1 MAQYDGSI
9 RINTNINTKE
19 ASAQLMNLEKRII
32 KTADNISSLRLKMD
46 TLKNAVVPT
55 KEFENL
61 QKELS
66 TAGKEMEELAAQKS
80 KLADVDAKIKELS
93 KSSAEYASKMQEI
106 AEQKIPTQEYD
117 FATKEVERLEKAL
130 EGAFERKEKFLKTGG
145 NESSRAFKGIEY
157 DIEKLE
163 EKLSQAQQ
171 EVKKLT
177 ESGKSFT
184 FGTGTEQYKNIS
196 EKYEVV
202 NQQLEKQKL
211 LHDEIINKQANVS
224 DKIDDIKAKMQELVQ
239 EGKAFRL
246 GKETE
251 EYSELEQQLKNA
263 KKEMFSLKR
272 EHNSLLV
279 KQEQVSSGYK
289 EIGNSG
295 KQAFRN
301 IEKVAKS
308 SMDRL
313 LGSVKKLG
321 TIMAAAF
328 ITGKIAEL
336 GKETISAASDL
347 ATMESQF
354 SQVFGEMEQIA
365 SKSLSKIAAQ
375 AGSTEERMK
384 ASYTQIAAFAKTTG
398 MNISDALEIANRAM
412 VAISDSAAFYDRTLE
427 ETTESLQSF
436 LKGNYENDA
445 ALGLSATETTRN
457 AAANKLYGKSFVELS
472 EAQKQLTLLTMV
484 EDANKLSGALGQAAR
499 ESDTWT
505 NQIGNLNQSIINLK
519 ASIGKFFLPLAVQAV
534 KIIVNIINAI
544 TAMISRLY
552 TAASAIR
559 SFSELLTGKESKNG
573 APIDDSNQKIITGIG
588 DSYNNAAEG
597 AENLADENNDIAKS
611 AKKAN
616 KALNNQLSSY
626 DKINSLSKKSNE
638 ISDNKGEI
646 GAGLGFAGAE
656 AIDDID
662 FGKVAEGENQFEK
675 LAKIFDAVIAK
686 AKELGDLFK
695 QGFFDGLGDWEYR
708 WQIIKDSIAS
718 IKESLKNIFTDPS
731 VLAAADGWA
740 KSFAYL
746 LGSIVGST
754 ASIGL
759 TIAANLLGGIS
770 KYLEQNKDRI
780 KEYLISMFNI
790 WEEVNYMFSD
800 FFQSIAYVFESFA
813 SEQGQ
818 QLTANIIGIFTNAF
832 MGITELAS
840 KIFRDISQI
849 IIKPFTDNKE
859 KFRAALEGFLGVLSQ
874 VTGTIKDSIDATF
887 DKINQVYDEHLKP
900 FFDSVAQGLSDL
912 VGKFIDFWNGNVQ
925 PMLEQMAKDFDKL
938 WKTHIQPLLNNI
950 ADFLGK
956 VSDLLKALWENIL
969 KPLIAWVIENIF
981 PKLIPVIESIWTAIK
996 DFVAHVADAINGF
1009 VEIISGIVDVLTGIF
1024 TGDLDLVFQGALGII
1039 KGFIDQF
1046 KNIIQWGI
1054 DLVVNFIVTQLNSI
1068 LVFFPEFGQ
1077 DIIQGLIDGLISF
1090 KDKVIE
1096 TITDIADSIIEWF
1109 KDLFGIHS
1117 PSTVMSEIG
1126 TYIMQG
1132 LIEGLKALVE
1142 KVVQFFTDL
1151 KEKVVT
1157 KLTELKENAVNKAN
1171 EIKQNVIN
1179 AFNNLKQNAINVF
1192 NNLKSTVSNIW
1203 NGIVGTVQSA
1213 VSKIKNAVKS
1223 ALEAITSVKETEV
1236 SYSGTRA
1243 SSYANASTSRPN
1255 FRSAPIPHLATG
1267 AVIPPNKEFL
1277 AVLGDQ
1283 KKGTNIETPL
1293 DTMIDAFKQALKEMN
1308 NGGGVDKV
1316 EVTTMIDFDIVAK
1329 KLVKLNEQHKKKTG
1343 KPLLT

>member
-9 RINTNINTKE
+9 RIITKINTKE
-19 ASAQLMNLEKRII
+19 ASAQLMTLQNRIV
-32 KTADNISSLRLKMD
+32 KTADRIASLRKRMD

-55 KEFENL
+55 KEYENL

-66 TAGKEMEELAAQKS
+66 AAGKEMEELAAQKS
-80 KLADVDAKIKELS
+80 KLTDIDAKIKELS

-106 AEQKIPTQEYD
+106 AEQKIPTQEYNS
-117 FATKEVERLEKAL
+117 ATKEVERLEKAL

-157 DIEKLE
+157 DIEKLG
-163 EKLSQAQQ
+163 EKLREAQQ
-171 EVKKLT
+171 EVKNLT
-177 ESGKSFT
+177 DSGKAFT
-184 FGTGTEQYKNIS
+184 LGTDTEQYKNVS
-196 EKYEVV
+196 ARYAAV
-202 NQQLEKQKL
+202 NQQLEKQKA
-211 LHDEIINKQANVS
+211 LHDEIINKEANAS
-224 DKIDDIKAKMQELVQ
+224 NKIDDIKSKMQKLVQ

-251 EYSELEQQLKNA
+251 EYSELGQQLKDA
-263 KKEMFSLKR
+263 KKEMFSLKG
-272 EHNSLLV
+272 EHDSLLA
-279 KQEQVSSGYK
+279 KQKMVSSGYK
-289 EIGNSG
+289 DIGDSG

-313 LGSVKKLG
+313 FGSVKKLG
-321 TIMAAAF
+321 AIMAAAF
-328 ITGKIAEL
+328 VTGKIAEF
-336 GKETISAASDL
+336 GKEAISAASDL
-347 ATMESQF
+347 AAMESQF
-354 SQVFGEMEQIA
+354 SQVFGKMEKIA
-365 SKSLSKIAAQ
+365 SKSLSRIAAQ

-398 MNISDALEIANRAM
+398 MNTSDSLELASRAM

-457 AAANKLYGKSFVELS
+457 AAANKLYGKSFIELS

-519 ASIGKFFLPLAVQAV
+519 ASIGKFFLPVAVQAV

-552 TAASAIR
+552 AAASAIR

-573 APIDDSNQKIITGIG
+573 TPIDGSNQKIITGIG

-597 AENLADENNDIAKS
+597 AENLADANDDIAKS

-626 DKINSLSKKSNE
+626 DKINSLSKKADE
-638 ISDNKGEI
+638 ISDADGEI
-646 GAGLGFAGAE
+646 GAGLGFADAE

-718 IKESLKNIFTDPS
+718 IKESLKNIFTDPA

-740 KSFAYL
+740 KSVAYL
-746 LGSIVGST
+746 LGSIAGSM

-759 TIAANLLGGIS
+759 TIAANLIGGIA
-770 KYLEQNKDRI
+770 KYLEQNTGRI

-790 WEEVNYMFSD
+790 WEEVNYLFAD
-800 FFQSIAYVFESFA
+800 LFQSIAYVFEAFA

-818 QLTANIIGIFTNAF
+818 QLTANIIGIFIDAF

-840 KIFRDISQI
+840 KIFRDIAQI

-859 KFRAALEGFLGVLSQ
+859 KFRTALEGFLGVLSQ
-874 VTGTIKDSIDATF
+874 VTGTIKQGIDDTF
-887 DKINQVYDEHLKP
+887 DKLNEVYDKHFKP
-900 FFDSVAQGLSDL
+900 FFDSVSQGLSDL
-912 VGKFIDFWNGNVQ
+912 VGKFMDFWNDKVQ
-925 PMLEQMAKDFDKL
+925 PLLDQMAKDFDVL
-938 WKTHIQPLLNNI
+938 WKTHIQPLLNNL
-950 ADFLGK
+950 ADLLGK
-956 VSDLLKALWENIL
+956 VADLLKALWENIL
-969 KPLIAWVIENIF
+969 QPLIAWVIENIL
-981 PKLIPVIESIWTAIK
+981 PKLLPVFESIWNGIK
-996 DFVAHVADAINGF
+996 DFVAHVADAINSF
-1009 VEIISGIVDVLTGIF
+1009 IEIVSGIIDILTGIF
-1024 TGDLDLVFQGALGII
+1024 SGDLDLIFKGALEII
-1039 KGFIDQF
+1039 QGFIDQF
-1046 KNIIQWGI
+1046 KNILQWGI
-1054 DLVVNFIVTQLNSI
+1054 DLVVNFITTKLQEI

-1077 DIIQGLIDGLISF
+1077 NIIQGLIDGLISF
-1090 KDKVIE
+1090 KDKVID
-1096 TITDIADSIIEWF
+1096 TITDIANSIINWF

-1117 PSTVMSEIG
+1117 PSTVMAEMG
-1126 TYIMQG
+1126 TYIIQG
-1132 LIEGLKALVE
+1132 LLEGLKSLVE
-1142 KVVQFFTDL
+1142 SVIQFFSDL

-1157 KLTELKENAVNKAN
+1157 KLSELKESAVNKAN
-1171 EIKQNVIN
+1171 EIKQNVVN

-1192 NNLKSTVSNIW
+1192 NGLKSTVFNIW
-1203 NGIVGTVQSA
+1203 NGIVGTIQSA
-1213 VSKIKNAVKS
+1213 VSKIKDAVKS

-1243 SSYANASTSRPN
+1243 SGYANASISKPN
-1255 FRSAPIPHLATG
+1255 FRAASIPHLATG

-1283 KKGTNIETPL
+1283 KRGTNIETPL

-1308 NGGGVDKV
+1308 SGSEKI
-1316 EVTTMIDFDIVAK
+1316 ELTTMLDSDVLEKKIIEIDRK
-1329 KLVKLNEQHKKKTG
+1329 HRKRTG